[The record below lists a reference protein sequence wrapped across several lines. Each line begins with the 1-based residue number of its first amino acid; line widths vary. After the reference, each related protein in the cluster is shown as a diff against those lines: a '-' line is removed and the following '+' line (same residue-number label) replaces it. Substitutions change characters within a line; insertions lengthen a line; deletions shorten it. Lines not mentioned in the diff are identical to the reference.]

1 MRDKKRIKEFCNKL
15 AELWEQVPDMRFFQ
29 LVINIMG
36 DKDFFYMEDDYAIVA
51 IEQYI
56 DRIKP
61 KKIAKEKS
69 VATNKEEIEDL
80 KKEIKELKI
89 TIENIYENQ
98 LGIDLEK
105 IETMCK
111 NIFID

>member
-29 LVINIMG
+29 LVTNIMG
-36 DKDFFYMEDDYAIVA
+36 DKDFFYMEDDYAIAA

-56 DRIKP
+56 ERIKP
-61 KKIAKEKS
+61 KKVTEEKT
-69 VATNKEEIEDL
+69 VAANQEVEAL

-89 TIENIYENQ
+89 AMEKIYENQ
-98 LGIDLEK
+98 LGIDLGKIEK
-105 IETMCK
+105 ICK
-111 NIFID
+111 DLFID